1 MGRNLKG
8 GKKHKKQ
15 KNNAKSGIEKNS
27 STIARPIGDDQCIGQ
42 IKSALGSKRF
52 LILIKGKEYN
62 CRLRGSR
69 RLKGSSAYAKSGC
82 YCLCSYR
89 GYEDVY
95 DILNVYHLWE
105 VLELKKEGL
114 IPKTEGI
121 IDENVIF
128 ENIGSDKEDKKEAED
143 IIPQQKRLVN
153 NDDDIS
159 SDDDDEYMK
168 QAILIHQRKMREQKN
183 EE

>member
-15 KNNAKSGIEKNS
+15 KNNSKSGGEKNS
-27 STIARPIGDDQCIGQ
+27 STIVRPVGDDQCIGQ

-69 RLKGSSAYAKSGC
+69 RLKGASAYAKSGC
-82 YCLCSYR
+82 YCLCSHR

-105 VLELKKEGL
+105 VIELKKEGL
-114 IPKTEGI
+114 IPKVEGTV
-121 IDENVIF
+121 DETIIF
-128 ENIGSDKEDKKEAED
+128 ENNSSDKEEDKQIEN
-143 IIPQQKRLVN
+143 IIPQKKRSIN
-153 NDDDIS
+153 SDDEIS

-168 QAILIHQRKMREQKN
+168 QAILIHQRKIREQRN

>member
-27 STIARPIGDDQCIGQ
+27 STIVRPVGDDQFIGQ

-69 RLKGSSAYAKSGC
+69 RLKGVSAYAKSGC
-82 YCLCSYR
+82 YCLCSHR

-114 IPKTEGI
+114 IPKAEGT
-121 IDENVIF
+121 IDEDVIF
-128 ENIGSDKEDKKEAED
+128 ENIETESKNDKKIEN
-143 IIPQQKRLVN
+143 IIPQQKRPEN
-153 NDDDIS
+153 NDDEII
-159 SDDDDEYMK
+159 SDDDEEYMK
-168 QAILIHQRKMREQKN
+168 QAILHYQKKLKENIN